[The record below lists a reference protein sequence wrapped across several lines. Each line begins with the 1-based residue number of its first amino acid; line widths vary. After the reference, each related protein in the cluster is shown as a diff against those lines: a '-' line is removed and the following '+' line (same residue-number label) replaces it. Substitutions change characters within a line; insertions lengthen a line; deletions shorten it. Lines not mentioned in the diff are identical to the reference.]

1 MKVKTFYSLKKLI
14 RYAES
19 FVKEYDTV
27 SFDLF
32 DTILVRRMHDPDM
45 VKPAVARFIASKAAM
60 MCGSQLQWEEV
71 QELRDKF
78 ENEQRARTGK
88 DFDDHEARY
97 PDFMS
102 EVLSDIFK
110 EKMSDDLLKEVTDYE
125 LVIEKMIIVLR
136 TDLVV
141 WIKKLYDQ
149 GKSIILASDIY
160 LPSDHLKRLIEHTGL
175 LNYVT
180 DIVSSADTF
189 LAKASG
195 KAFPMLQEKHS
206 LNFARWMHI
215 GDNPISDGLRPSE
228 FGIRALVINDVSEKR
243 RKAIA
248 KMYKIFSESRPYWKG
263 RLLQQLMLPFE
274 DENKLESPLYVEGYN
289 FFAPLIGAFIQR
301 IAERTRELDVRKIY
315 FFSREGWTF
324 KKFWEHAMPF
334 MFPKGF
340 LPEISYLYV
349 SRLALAGASCAYQGL
364 SKTRADIAFLP
375 PGNRDMRDL
384 CRVFSL
390 DIEPLKSFME
400 RYGLREDDPL
410 SQAHTGWSNELHYRF
425 VYLLEDDDF
434 QVEVKRQTIPYND
447 ALQCYLEKE
456 SFFDQRDVA
465 VADVGWLGTIQR
477 FLYDAVK
484 HRDDSPRVHGFLLG
498 ASRGVPYPTMSDNY
512 VEGVVYERNQFDFA
526 ASSVM
531 YARDIFEDVLRAPH
545 LGLDGYRLA
554 KNGFELI
561 FRDQNDAS
569 GKAEREQDEYFAPL
583 RQGILDAASRFGIA
597 SAILGFTFE
606 ELKPWLN
613 YLLVSKF
620 AFPKIREVQLLK
632 QKHHLDDFY
641 GKHRPPEKFLRSQRH
656 LWDYSIPTL
665 RWIPWLKMIYYLA
678 YKRRW

>member
-1 MKVKTFYSLKKLI
+1 MKFKTFYSLKKLI
-14 RYAES
+14 RYADS
-19 FVKEYDTV
+19 FVKVYDTV

-45 VKPAVARFIASKAAM
+45 VKPAVARFIASKAEM

-125 LVIEKMIIVLR
+125 LVIENMIIVPR
-136 TDLVV
+136 TDLVA

-149 GKSIILASDIY
+149 GKNIIIASDIY
-160 LPSDHLKRLIEHTGL
+160 LPSDHLKRLIEHAGF

-206 LNFARWMHI
+206 LNFGRWLHI

-228 FGIRALVINDVSEKR
+228 FGIRALVLKDVAEKR
-243 RKAIA
+243 RRAIA
-248 KMYKIFSESRPYWKG
+248 EMYKIFSESRPFWKG
-263 RLLQQLMLPFE
+263 RLLQQLMLPLE
-274 DENKLESPLYVEGYN
+274 DENKPRSPLYVEGYN
-289 FFAPLIGAFIQR
+289 FFGPLIGAFIQR
-301 IAERTRELDVRKIY
+301 IMEKTRELGVRKIY
-315 FFSREGWTF
+315 FFSREGWTL
-324 KKFWEHAMPF
+324 KRFWEHATPL

-349 SRLALAGASCAYQGL
+349 SRLALAGASCAHQGL
-364 SKTRADIAFLP
+364 SQTKADIAFLP

-384 CRVFSL
+384 CRVFGL
-390 DIEPLKSFME
+390 DIEPLKPFMK

-410 SQAHTGWSNELHYRF
+410 SPLYPGWSNELRYRF
-425 VYLLEDDDF
+425 VYMLEDDDF
-434 QVEVKRQTIPYND
+434 QVEVKRQARPYND

-456 SFFDQRDVA
+456 RFFDQRDVA
-465 VADVGWLGTIQR
+465 VVDVGWLGTIQR

-484 HRDDSPRVHGFLLG
+484 HRDDSPRFHGFLLG
-498 ASRGVPYPTMSDNY
+498 ASRGVVYPTLSDNY
-512 VEGVVYERNQFDFA
+512 VEGVIYDRNLFDFA
-526 ASSVM
+526 ASSMM

-545 LGLDGYRLA
+545 PGLNGYRLA
-554 KNGFELI
+554 ENGFELI

-569 GKAEREQDEYFAPL
+569 SKAERSQDEYFAPL
-583 RQGILDAASRFGIA
+583 RQGILDAAARFGIA
-597 SAILGFTFE
+597 SAILGFSFE

-613 YLLVSKF
+613 YLLVSKL
-620 AFPKIREVQLLK
+620 AFPKIREVQFLK
-632 QKHHLDDFY
+632 QENHLDDFY
-641 GKHRPPEKFLRSQRH
+641 GRHKPPKKFLKSQRH
-656 LWDYSIPTL
+656 LWGYSISTL
-665 RWIPWLKMIYYLA
+665 RWIPWLKMKYYLS
-678 YKRRW
+678 YKKRW